1 MSITRR
7 ASHKTL
13 ELLAFMFG
21 FECLREVAAN
31 AENLAPALTT
41 NTSSRSAQ
49 ETKILII
56 QEFYVKV
63 TASR

>member
-1 MSITRR
+1 
-7 ASHKTL
+7 
-13 ELLAFMFG
+13 MFG